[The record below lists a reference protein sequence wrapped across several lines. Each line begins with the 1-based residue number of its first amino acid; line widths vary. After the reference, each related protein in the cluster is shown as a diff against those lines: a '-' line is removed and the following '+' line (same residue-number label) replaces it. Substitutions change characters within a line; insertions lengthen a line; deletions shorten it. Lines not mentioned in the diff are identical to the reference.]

1 MYRYLH
7 VDIYKKCRNS
17 HPHNKTLECFEC
29 RAVDWSRVH
38 FRFQPSRCQDNIHF
52 HQQHFNWRIRD
63 PNCPFQFKL
72 LLICWFRVGGCCS
85 SFGKMKKTELLQ
97 LIKSEK
103 CWRTAAFSWRDTFAW
118 RQFARFYARLQ
129 QRHVSFCHSCHSR
142 NWQRKHYIYLV
153 LYVVVAKCTDDL
165 DTLIVW
171 DDSLLTVSVFGPEDN
186 YSLLSPGI
194 MTDDP
199 LTPAG
204 ITCITSTLCNHH
216 YWHWS
221 HIMKAFS
228 YH

>member
-1 MYRYLH
+1 MPPSTPTPAQVSHKKCGNAETVTPTPTTTPLFVCCVDISTHIYTYLH
-7 VDIYKKCRNS
+7 GDIYKKCRNS

-29 RAVDWSRVH
+29 RARDWSRVH
-38 FRFQPSRCQDNIHF
+38 FKLQPSRCQDNINF

-85 SFGKMKKTELLQ
+85 SFGKMKKKTELLQ

-142 NWQRKHYIYLV
+142 NWQRKHYIHLH
-153 LYVVVAKCTDDL
+153 
-165 DTLIVW
+165 
-171 DDSLLTVSVFGPEDN
+171 SSP
-186 YSLLSPGI
+186 LS
-194 MTDDP
+194 
-199 LTPAG
+199 
-204 ITCITSTLCNHH
+204 
-216 YWHWS
+216 
-221 HIMKAFS
+221 
-228 YH
+228 